1 MKYIIEIKIYV
12 LLTRTWRNI
21 YDYLWVE
28 NRHGKNIHLVGG
40 LCRACLLNVDGKVN
54 VGLCYTYAGKND
66 THYIRFFINNSIL
79 RLSVNQNWDCFHLGR
94 NICICMN

>member
-28 NRHGKNIHLVGG
+28 NRYGKNIHLVG

-79 RLSVNQNWDCFHLGR
+79 RLSVNQNWDFFHLGR